1 MDFNIQDRPL
11 HKYAMLRMSR
21 NGHTICNT
29 MRPEPFLSQL
39 RAILPPGWDVEAP
52 AAVALNGPPRA
63 DASLR
68 LAGPDG
74 STAVLLIEMKPRL
87 SARQAAD
94 LSARFGRDAPVEGGP
109 SRIVFTRFASR
120 MARERLRTGRISY
133 LDLSGNAWISI
144 ARPAVFIERQ
154 GADRDPTPLRRG
166 VRSLKGATA
175 ARIVRALCDWRP
187 PVGVR
192 ELARRAGA
200 DPGYVARV
208 LSLLVDEDLIVRDRT
223 GEVLEVR
230 WKELLRRWS
239 ADYTLSGTNR
249 ALACLAPRGI
259 GDVLRRLT
267 TLGETYALTGSFGV
281 PPEALIAPGGVL
293 SCYVRSAELAA
304 EKLDLRPTDSGANVF
319 LLEPFDDVVFA
330 RTPFRD
336 GRPVVAP
343 TQCVVD
349 LLSGTGREPAQA
361 DALLTWMEEHVDE
374 WRA

>member
-1 MDFNIQDRPL
+1 
-11 HKYAMLRMSR
+11 
-21 NGHTICNT
+21 
-29 MRPEPFLSQL
+29 
-39 RAILPPGWDVEAP
+39 VEAP
-52 AAVALNGPPRA
+52 AAAALDDSPRG
-63 DASLR
+63 DGSLR
-68 LAGPDG
+68 LSGPDG
-74 STAVLLIEMKPRL
+74 SSAALLIEMKARL

-94 LSARFGRDAPVEGGP
+94 LSAAIGKDVPTEGSP

-120 MARERLRTGRISY
+120 MARNRLQAARISY
-133 LDLSGNAWISI
+133 LDLTGNAWISI

-154 GADRDPTPLRRG
+154 GADRDPAPLRRG
-166 VRSLKGATA
+166 VRSLKGPTA

-223 GEVLEVR
+223 GEVLDVR
-230 WKELLRRWS
+230 WKELLKRWS
-239 ADYTLSGTNR
+239 ADYTLAGTNR
-249 ALACLAPRGI
+249 ALAFLAPRGL

-267 TLGETYALTGSFGV
+267 ALGETYALTGPFAV

-319 LLEPFDDVVFA
+319 LVEPFDDVVFA
-330 RTPFRD
+330 RTPVRD
-336 GRPVVAP
+336 GGPVVAP

-361 DALLTWMEEHVDE
+361 DALLTWMAEHVDE